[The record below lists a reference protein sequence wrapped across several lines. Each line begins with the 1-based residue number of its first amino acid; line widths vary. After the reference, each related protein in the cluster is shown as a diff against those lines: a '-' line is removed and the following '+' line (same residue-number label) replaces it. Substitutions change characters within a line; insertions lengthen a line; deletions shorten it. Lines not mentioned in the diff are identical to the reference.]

1 MKGHADRLRILFLRG
16 IPIKLGGGG
25 GAVFPVIHGL
35 EEPKLL
41 HTKAFT

>member
-1 MKGHADRLRILFLRG
+1 MKGHADRLRLLFLRG

-25 GAVFPVIHGL
+25 AEFPVIHGL

>member
-16 IPIKLGGGG
+16 IPIKLGG
-25 GAVFPVIHGL
+25 AEFPVIHGL

-41 HTKAFT
+41 HTEAFT